1 MKSLILALMATMLV
15 SAPAETHK
23 YDTIYHTEE
32 TEEEDEEETE
42 EDPKLSS
49 ADYMSGDILFITEI
63 TGNVEVGYCII
74 RSNGKVVALNE
85 DEYEKY
91 IEKNENKLNDD
102 NVAYGKSDDIPYY
115 ITQQAMKFYPS
126 KEEAILAIAI
136 QVEQLSDV
144 PDAPEWEVFT
154 FDDVKH
160 YTYCFKGA
168 YYELSEEMYTLW
180 TMDNTSWVQTSGG
193 GGGRT
198 YSEGKLTLDLNPSDL
213 LDGVQFLVKIRV
225 KQTGEDLACLVNL
238 PYHTQMMLD
247 EGTYTISEISIFGNR
262 DLQLLYDEVEFHMDA
277 GGSLIVPI
285 DITTP
290 QETVELATIT
300 DNEIAEANAE
310 DAALAEAMQTGNGD
324 YFEELPA
331 AQEDATKK
339 KFPWSL
345 IFVFAVIAGGVGFMI
360 WRRTQGE

>member
-136 QVEQLSDV
+136 QVEQ
-144 PDAPEWEVFT
+144 
-154 FDDVKH
+154 
-160 YTYCFKGA
+160 
-168 YYELSEEMYTLW
+168 
-180 TMDNTSWVQTSGG
+180 
-193 GGGRT
+193 
-198 YSEGKLTLDLNPSDL
+198 
-213 LDGVQFLVKIRV
+213 
-225 KQTGEDLACLVNL
+225 
-238 PYHTQMMLD
+238 
-247 EGTYTISEISIFGNR
+247 
-262 DLQLLYDEVEFHMDA
+262 
-277 GGSLIVPI
+277 
-285 DITTP
+285 
-290 QETVELATIT
+290 
-300 DNEIAEANAE
+300 
-310 DAALAEAMQTGNGD
+310 
-324 YFEELPA
+324 
-331 AQEDATKK
+331 
-339 KFPWSL
+339 
-345 IFVFAVIAGGVGFMI
+345 
-360 WRRTQGE
+360 

>member
-1 MKSLILALMATMLV
+1 M
-15 SAPAETHK
+15 
-23 YDTIYHTEE
+23 
-32 TEEEDEEETE
+32 
-42 EDPKLSS
+42 
-49 ADYMSGDILFITEI
+49 
-63 TGNVEVGYCII
+63 
-74 RSNGKVVALNE
+74 
-85 DEYEKY
+85 
-91 IEKNENKLNDD
+91 
-102 NVAYGKSDDIPYY
+102 
-115 ITQQAMKFYPS
+115 
-126 KEEAILAIAI
+126 
-136 QVEQLSDV
+136 
-144 PDAPEWEVFT
+144 
-154 FDDVKH
+154 
-160 YTYCFKGA
+160 
-168 YYELSEEMYTLW
+168 
-180 TMDNTSWVQTSGG
+180 
-193 GGGRT
+193 
-198 YSEGKLTLDLNPSDL
+198 
-213 LDGVQFLVKIRV
+213 
-225 KQTGEDLACLVNL
+225 ACLVNL